1 VVGSFSDWDR
11 VGIQQRV
18 RAFEARHLRRLIPC
32 LDRPGLRKMSFLL
45 CLVTRWGPTTFP
57 LCQKMGGP
65 FRSHGPKPRGSH
77 GGRRHASVAGSLNS
91 GFLYLNETAP
101 RWENHSR
108 SASLRP
114 PCFALVSRHQSLAQT
129 APLAR
134 ATNLRIK
141 ANPVPPPP
149 GFVQEPVP
157 ERPQRL
163 AVKPR
168 HLCRPFVYRLL
179 PFSYQTPVQF

>member
-1 VVGSFSDWDR
+1 
-11 VGIQQRV
+11 
-18 RAFEARHLRRLIPC
+18 
-32 LDRPGLRKMSFLL
+32 M
-45 CLVTRWGPTTFP
+45 
-57 LCQKMGGP
+57 P
-65 FRSHGPKPRGSH
+65 FCVEHDADYRTA
-77 GGRRHASVAGSLNS
+77 GRRHDREAGDSLGKRSNAQMGGEIDHPSFLGARNWMAPSAVNGGRCHAGIVGCANS
-91 GFLYLNETAP
+91 RNLYLNETAP

-114 PCFALVSRHQSLAQT
+114 PCFVLVSRHQSLAQT

-134 ATNLRIK
+134 ATNLPIK

-179 PFSYQTPVQF
+179 PFLYQTPVQCR